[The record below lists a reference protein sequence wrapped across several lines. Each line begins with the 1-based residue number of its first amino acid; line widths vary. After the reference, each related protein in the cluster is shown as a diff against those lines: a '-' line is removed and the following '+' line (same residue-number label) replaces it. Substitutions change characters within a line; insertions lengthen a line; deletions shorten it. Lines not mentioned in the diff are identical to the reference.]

1 MLKTA
6 EKTGT
11 NEYTLSFEVD
21 AAAFEAAVNKAF
33 HKQKN
38 NISVPGFR
46 KGKAPRAMIEKMYGA
61 NVFYDD
67 AIEIIFPD
75 EYEAAIEAEKLEPVD
90 QPFDFDIAEIGKEGL
105 KFSCKMTVK
114 PVITIEGYKGLT
126 AVKAPTEVTDDEVNA
141 EIDKKRET
149 NAREITVEDRAAAD
163 KDIAVIDF
171 EGFVDGVA
179 FEGGK
184 GEDYDLTLGSG
195 TFIPGFEDQIIG
207 KNVGDEFD
215 VNVTFPEEYAEELAG
230 KAAVFKVAL
239 KGLKTKELPELDDE
253 FVKDIS
259 EFDTVDELK
268 ADTRKTLEERKAES
282 SKTGFESDILDK
294 LADLVKDEIPQC
306 MIEKTA
312 DNMINEFKY
321 RVESSNIPFE
331 MYLQYLGMTPES
343 LRESYLP
350 RAEKEVK
357 LELALEKIA
366 EIEKFEVSDEE
377 LEEEVKKMAER
388 YGVDVDAVKKAIPA
402 DSVRK
407 DLLSRK
413 ASELVIANAA
423 EEAAEAPKK
432 TRKSSKKAAAPAEE
446 APAEG

>member
-11 NEYTLSFEVD
+11 NEYTLSFEID
-21 AAAFEAAVNKAF
+21 GAAFDAAVNKAF

-38 NISVPGFR
+38 KISVPGFR

-61 NVFYDD
+61 SVFYDD
-67 AIEIIFPD
+67 AVEIIFPD
-75 EYEAAIEAEKLEPVD
+75 EYEAAVDSEKLEPVD

-105 KFSCKMTVK
+105 KFSCKVTVK
-114 PVITIEGYKGLT
+114 PVITIADYKGLS
-126 AVKAPTEVTDDEVNA
+126 AVKAPTEVTDADVDA
-141 EIDKKRET
+141 EIAKKLEA
-149 NAREITVEDRAAAD
+149 NAREITVDDRAAAE

-184 GEDYDLTLGSG
+184 GEDYDLELGSG

-207 KNVGDEFD
+207 KNIGDEFD

-253 FVKDIS
+253 FVKDVS
-259 EFDTVDELK
+259 EFDTLDELK

-282 SKTGFESDILDK
+282 SKTGFESEILDK
-294 LADLVKDEIPQC
+294 LADLVTDEIPQC
-306 MIEKTA
+306 MIDKTA
-312 DNMINEFKY
+312 DNMMNEFKY
-321 RVESSNIPFE
+321 RVESSNIPFD

-343 LRESYLP
+343 LKESYLP

-366 EIEKFEVSDEE
+366 ELEGFEVSDEE
-377 LEEEVKKMAER
+377 LEEEVKKMAEK
-388 YGVDVDAVKKAIPA
+388 YGVDADTVKKAIPA
-402 DSVRK
+402 DSVKK

-413 ASELVIANAA
+413 ASELVLENAV
-423 EEAAEAPKK
+423 EES
-432 TRKSSKKAAAPAEE
+432 T
-446 APAEG
+446 AEG

>member
-1 MLKTA
+1 M
-6 EKTGT
+6 
-11 NEYTLSFEVD
+11 
-21 AAAFEAAVNKAF
+21 
-33 HKQKN
+33 
-38 NISVPGFR
+38 
-46 KGKAPRAMIEKMYGA
+46 
-61 NVFYDD
+61 
-67 AIEIIFPD
+67 
-75 EYEAAIEAEKLEPVD
+75 
-90 QPFDFDIAEIGKEGL
+90 
-105 KFSCKMTVK
+105 
-114 PVITIEGYKGLT
+114 
-126 AVKAPTEVTDDEVNA
+126 NA

-149 NAREITVEDRAAAD
+149 NAREITVEGRAAAE
-163 KDIAVIDF
+163 KDVAVIDF

-184 GEDYDLTLGSG
+184 GEDYDLELGSG
-195 TFIPGFEDQIIG
+195 TFIPGFEEQIVG

-294 LADLVKDEIPQC
+294 LADLVTDEIPQC

-312 DNMINEFKY
+312 DNMMNEFKY
-321 RVESSNIPFE
+321 RVEASNIPFE

-343 LRESYLP
+343 LKESYLP

-366 EIEKFEVSDEE
+366 EIEKFEVTDEE
-377 LEEEVKKMAER
+377 LEEEVKKMAEK

-402 DSVRK
+402 DSVKK
-407 DLLSRK
+407 DILSRK
-413 ASELVIANAA
+413 ASELVMANAA
-423 EEAAEAPKK
+423 EEGAAAPKK
-432 TRKSSKKAAAPAEE
+432 AGKSAKKAAAPAEE

>member
-21 AAAFEAAVNKAF
+21 AAAFEAAVIKAF

-38 NISVPGFR
+38 NISIPGFR
-46 KGKAPRAMIEKMYGA
+46 KGKAPKAMIEKMYGA

-67 AIEIIFPD
+67 ALEIIFPD

-90 QPFDFDIAEIGKEGL
+90 QPFDFNIAEIGKEGL
-105 KFSCKMTVK
+105 KFSCKITVK

-149 NAREITVEDRAAAD
+149 NAREITVEGRAAAE
-163 KDIAVIDF
+163 KDVAVIDF

-184 GEDYDLTLGSG
+184 GEDYDLELGSG
-195 TFIPGFEDQIIG
+195 TFIPGFEEQIVG

-294 LADLVKDEIPQC
+294 LADLVTDEIPQC

-312 DNMINEFKY
+312 DNMMNEFKY
-321 RVESSNIPFE
+321 RVEASNIPFE

-343 LRESYLP
+343 LKESYLP

-366 EIEKFEVSDEE
+366 EIEKFEVTDEE
-377 LEEEVKKMAER
+377 LEEEVKKMAEK

-402 DSVRK
+402 DSVKK
-407 DLLSRK
+407 DILSRK
-413 ASELVIANAA
+413 ASELVMANAA
-423 EEAAEAPKK
+423 EEGAAAPKK
-432 TRKSSKKAAAPAEE
+432 AGKSAKKAAAPAEE